1 MNVVVDSS
9 VWSLALRRNTPNDP
23 IPIINI
29 LRDFISDGRVV
40 LLGVIR
46 QEVLSGVRYSEQF
59 IRLRD
64 YLRAFPD
71 LELTS
76 EDYELAAEFF
86 NTCRSNGVQGS
97 NTDFLLCAVA
107 HRRSY
112 SIFTTDKDFENFR
125 LHIPIVLLGVSNG

>member
-1 MNVVVDSS
+1 MNVIVDTA
-9 VWSLALRRNTPNDP
+9 VWSLALRRNTPNDE
-23 IPIINI
+23 IEIVNI
-29 LRDFISDGRVV
+29 LRDLIVDGRVV
-40 LLGVIR
+40 LLGAIR
-46 QEVLSGVRYSEQF
+46 QEVLYGVRYTVQYT
-59 IRLRD
+59 RLRD

-86 NTCRSNGVQGS
+86 NTCRSNGLQGS

-107 HRRSY
+107 HRRGY

-125 LHIPIVLLGVSNG
+125 LHIPVVLL